1 MTGRSQAGLTRR
13 EFVVGG
19 GVAAGAALGGA
30 LVALR
35 MSPRDAV
42 VRVLAALEPGGSVPA
57 PSGSRIVY
65 AKFSSR
71 VLGEDVG
78 YAVAVPP
85 GHDVGQPLPLTV
97 CLPGRG
103 GDARSVLSSGLYF
116 ADFVAEGIRKRHL
129 PPFAVAAVAGGE
141 SYWHRRVSG
150 EDRMSMLLHEFVP
163 LLRRKYRLGVR
174 GHKTAVEG
182 WSMGG
187 YGALLAAERR
197 PDVFCAVCAAS
208 PAIWTSYEAMMRG
221 PRDAFDSAADFAA
234 NDVFAGIPRLRHTAV
249 RVDCGTADPFYPYVR
264 EFVAAI
270 PWHVAGGFATGGH
283 NAGYWRR
290 VAPKQVDFLA
300 RSLAGTA

>member
-1 MTGRSQAGLTRR
+1 M
-13 EFVVGG
+13 GG
-19 GVAAGAALGGA
+19 GVAVGAALGGT

-35 MSPRDAV
+35 MSPHDAV
-42 VRVLAALEPGGSVPA
+42 DRLLAALEPGGRVPT
-57 PSGSRIVY
+57 PSGAKIVY
-65 AKFSSR
+65 ARFASR

-85 GHDVGQPLPLTV
+85 GHEVGQPLPLTV

-103 GDARSVLSSGLYF
+103 GNARSVFGSGLYF
-116 ADFVAEGIRKRHL
+116 ADFVAEGIGERHL
-129 PPFAVAAVAGGE
+129 PAFAMAAVDGGE
-141 SYWHRRVSG
+141 SYWHRRASG
-150 EDRMSMLLHEFVP
+150 EDRMSMLLHELLP
-163 LLRRKYRLGVR
+163 LLRRKYRLGAGGR
-174 GHKTAVEG
+174 KTAIAG

-197 PDVFCAVCAAS
+197 PDIFCAVCAAS
-208 PAIWTSYEAMMRG
+208 PAIWTSYAAMMRG
-221 PRDAFDSAADFAA
+221 PRDAFDSAADFVA
-234 NDVFAGIPRLRHTAV
+234 NDVFAGIPRLAHTAV

-300 RSLAGTA
+300 RSLAGAG

>member
-1 MTGRSQAGLTRR
+1 M
-13 EFVVGG
+13 GG
-19 GVAAGAALGGA
+19 GVAMGAALGGT

-35 MSPRDAV
+35 MSPREAV
-42 VRVLAALEPGGSVPA
+42 VRVLAALELGGSVPA

-65 AKFSSR
+65 AKFSSG
-71 VLGEDVG
+71 VLRRDVT

-85 GHDVGQPLPLTV
+85 GSDIGEPLPLAV

-103 GDARSVLSSGLYF
+103 GDARSIFGSGMYF
-116 ADFVAEGIRKRHL
+116 ADFVAEGIRERHL
-129 PPFAVAAVAGGE
+129 PAFAMAAVDGGE
-141 SYWHRRVSG
+141 SYWHRRASG
-150 EDRMSMLLHEFVP
+150 EDRMSMLLYELLP
-163 LLRRKYRLGVR
+163 LLRRRYRLGA
-174 GHKTAVEG
+174 GGQKTAIAG

-197 PDVFCAVCAAS
+197 PDIFCAVCAAS
-208 PAIWTSYEAMMRG
+208 PAIWTSYAAMMRG

-283 NAGYWRR
+283 NPGYWRR

-300 RSLAGTA
+300 RRLAGTA